1 MNKWNTAALIA
12 ADKEY
17 LWHRFTPMHVLGK
30 ALTGGSLPLAITLV
44 AEAIFLEF
52 SNI

>member
-1 MNKWNTAALIA
+1 VEHGG
-12 ADKEY
+12 ADRSGQGIS
-17 LWHRFTPMHVLGK
+17 LASVTPMHVLGK
-30 ALTGGSLPLAITLV
+30 ALTGGYLPLAITLV